1 GMAIEHPWD
10 IDHALEVIRN
20 SYCYRN
26 LEREDY
32 LSVLSYLAGEYME
45 LEERY
50 VYAKI
55 WVDYDK
61 NQFGRRG
68 KLARML
74 YSTNI
79 GTIPDRSAAVVKCNG
94 KVVGRIEEDFMEKL
108 RKGDTFVLGGR
119 IYRFNYA
126 RGMTVNVTPASGP
139 PTIPSWFSEQLPLSF
154 DLAVDI
160 QRFRDIMDGKFQY
173 GRSRDEIMEFIGS
186 YLHVDERAASS
197 IYEYFREQYLYAG
210 IPSIRRMLVEYYTG
224 FGGRK
229 FIVFHSLFGR
239 RVNDAISRAVAYVI
253 ARRYRRDVMISV
265 SDNGF
270 YLSSEGKMGGLE
282 SFRELEPENLRDVL
296 KKALDRTE
304 TLASRFRHCAGRA
317 LMILRRYRG
326 EEKSVGRQQ
335 VRGKILLKFV
345 SELDDKFPI
354 LEEAR
359 REVMEDYMDIENAV
373 RVLEWIRDGEME
385 IKQVNTRIP
394 SPFAFNLVAQGYLD
408 VLKYEDRIE
417 FIRRMHQAIIDE
429 IRSR

>member
-1 GMAIEHPWD
+1 MRTPWD

-26 LEREDY
+26 LRREDY
-32 LSVLSYLAGEYME
+32 LSVLSYLAGEYAE

-55 WVDYDK
+55 WVDHDK
-61 NQFGRRG
+61 NMFGRRG

-108 RKGDTFVLGGR
+108 RKGDTFVLGGK

-126 RGMTVNVTPASGP
+126 RGMTVNVSPASGP
-139 PTIPSWFSEQLPLSF
+139 PNIPSWFSEQLPLSF

-173 GRSRDEIMEFIGS
+173 GRSKEEITEFIMD
-186 YLHVDERAASS
+186 YLHVDERAAGS
-197 IYEYFREQYLYAG
+197 IYEYFREQYLYAA

-239 RVNDAISRAVAYVI
+239 RVNDALSRAVAYVI

-282 SFRELEPENLRDVL
+282 SFMELEPENLREIL

-345 SELDDKFPI
+345 SELDDRFPI

-359 REVMEDYMDIENAV
+359 REVMEDYMDIENAI

-385 IKQVNTRIP
+385 IKQFDTRIP

-417 FIRRMHQAIIDE
+417 FIRRMHQAILDE
-429 IRSR
+429 IR